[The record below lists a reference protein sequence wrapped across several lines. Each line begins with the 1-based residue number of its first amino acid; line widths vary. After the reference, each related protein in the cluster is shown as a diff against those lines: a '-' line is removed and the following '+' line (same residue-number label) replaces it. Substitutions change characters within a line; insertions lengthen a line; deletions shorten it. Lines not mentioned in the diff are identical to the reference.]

1 MKPKTAIIILIII
14 VIACGLFM
22 VYLFGITNQ
31 AGNNT
36 GTLNKNINS
45 EANSA
50 LNQYQDDNSDNQVQ
64 VKDREQR
71 RLETTKAMEEAEKI
85 NPSVIPEENTQAR
98 EQRRLETI
106 KAMEEAEKTNPS
118 IVK

>member
-22 VYLFGITNQ
+22 VYL
-31 AGNNT
+31 ADVMKLEENNT
-36 GTLNKNINS
+36 GILNKNINS
-45 EANSA
+45 KANSA
-50 LNQYQDDNSDNQVQ
+50 LNQDHDDNSDNQVQ
-64 VKDREQR
+64 VE
-71 RLETTKAMEEAEKI
+71 
-85 NPSVIPEENTQAR
+85 AR

-106 KAMEEAEKTNPS
+106 KAMEEAEKINPS